1 MPYDEFLR
9 TNVSMNLNKKI
20 LFLTAFLPHFGAA
33 AEKNTLLMLED
44 LSKSFYVDLVYFK
57 YTEQPNYVAPNDNIN
72 VKHVYTNS
80 TIQKLLNVVLYPFVY
95 PLFSVRFNK
104 SILSELKHM
113 VRDNHYDAI
122 VCDHSQMFLYGLK
135 LGTSIP
141 KILYSH
147 DVIAQRVGRSSNSV
161 ITALCKYS
169 ENKLVK
175 QGNAHNFTVS
185 VKDCVLLN
193 ELYNAN
199 AKLALL
205 YLDPIVCKS
214 TPIDIKTN
222 VFIFMGKW
230 SRADNL
236 DGVVWFFKEVA
247 PLIKEDVTISIIGKG
262 FPKEKIA
269 NNNPHVKVNI
279 LGFVNNPYEMIANC
293 TAVLSPLFTGAGI
306 KVKVIESLA
315 CGVPV
320 VGTEI
325 AFEGIDRKY
334 SDFMLLCNEPSDYI
348 KAMEIAKVKSLEE
361 RKQMKN
367 MFIAGYQSE
376 TIPNYL
382 KKILA

>member
-1 MPYDEFLR
+1 M
-9 TNVSMNLNKKI
+9 NKKI

-57 YTEQPNYVAPNDNIN
+57 YAEQPDYVVPNENID

-80 TIQKLLNVVLYPFVY
+80 VFQKLLNVAMYPFVH
-95 PLFSVRFNK
+95 PLFSVRFNW
-104 SILSELKHM
+104 SILSELK
-113 VRDNHYDAI
+113 RLIKENHYDAI
-122 VCDHSQMFLYGLK
+122 VCDHSQMFLYGKK
-135 LGTSIP
+135 LGNAIP

-147 DVIAQRVGRSSNSV
+147 DVIAQRVGRSSNSIV
-161 ITALCKYS
+161 TAVCKRS
-169 ENKLVK
+169 ECKLVK

-185 VKDCVLLN
+185 GKDCVLLN

-205 YLDPIVCKS
+205 YLDPIVEK
-214 TPIDIKTN
+214 TAPTEIKTN
-222 VFIFMGKW
+222 DFVFMGKW
-230 SRADNL
+230 SRSDNL

-247 PLIKEDVTISIIGKG
+247 PLIQEDVTISIIGKG
-262 FPKEKIA
+262 FPKDRVV

-279 LGFVNNPYEMIANC
+279 LGFVENPYEMIANC

-315 CGVPV
+315 CGTPI
-320 VGTEI
+320 VGTEV
-325 AFEGIDRKY
+325 AFEGLDKKF

-348 KAMEIAKVKSLEE
+348 NAMEVAKLKSLEA

-367 MFIAGYQSE
+367 MFIADYQSE

>member
-1 MPYDEFLR
+1 M
-9 TNVSMNLNKKI
+9 NKKI

-57 YTEQPNYVAPNDNIN
+57 YAEQPNYVAPNDNIN

-80 TIQKLLNVVLYPFVY
+80 MIQKLLNVVLYPFVH
-95 PLFSVRFNK
+95 PLFSVRFNRF
-104 SILSELKHM
+104 ILSELKRM

-122 VCDHSQMFLYGLK
+122 VCDHSQMFLYGK
-135 LGTSIP
+135 ELGPSIP

-147 DVIAQRVGRSSNSV
+147 DVIAQRVGRSSNSI
-161 ITALCKYS
+161 ITNFSKYS
-169 ENKLVK
+169 EGRLVM
-175 QGNAHNFTVS
+175 QGNAQNFTVS
-185 VKDCVLLN
+185 GKDCVLLN
-193 ELYNAN
+193 DLYNAN

-205 YLDPIVCKS
+205 YLDPVVEKS
-214 TPIDIKTN
+214 IPIEIKKDN
-222 VFIFMGKW
+222 YIFMGKW

-236 DGVVWFFKEVA
+236 DGVVWFFKEVV
-247 PLIKEDVTISIIGKG
+247 PLIKTNVTISIIGKG
-262 FPKEKIA
+262 FPKDRIV

-279 LGFVNNPYEMIANC
+279 LGFVENPYEMIANC

-315 CGVPV
+315 CGTPI
-320 VGTEI
+320 VGTEV
-325 AFEGIDRKY
+325 AFEGLDKKF

-348 KAMEIAKVKSLEE
+348 NAMEVAKLKSLEA

-367 MFIAGYQSE
+367 MFIADYQSE

>member
-1 MPYDEFLR
+1 M
-9 TNVSMNLNKKI
+9 KI

-44 LSKSFYVDLVYFK
+44 LSKSFHVDLVYFK
-57 YTEQPNYVAPNDNIN
+57 YAAQPNYETPNDNIN
-72 VKHVYTNS
+72 VTHVYINS
-80 TIQKLLNVVLYPFVY
+80 LIKKLLNVALYPFVH
-95 PLFSVRFNK
+95 PIFSVRYNWFV
-104 SILSELKHM
+104 LSELKKM
-113 VRDNHYDAI
+113 VNKNHYDAI

-161 ITALCKYS
+161 VTALCKYS
-169 ENKLVK
+169 EGKLVK

-205 YLDPIVCKS
+205 YLDPVVCKS
-214 TPIDIKTN
+214 TPIEIKTN
-222 VFIFMGKW
+222 FYIFMGKW

-236 DGVVWFFKEVA
+236 DGVIWFFKEVA
-247 PLIKEDVTISIIGKG
+247 PLIKENVTISIIGKE
-262 FPKEKIA
+262 FPKDRIV
-269 NNNPHVKVNI
+269 NNNPHVKVNV
-279 LGFVNNPYEMIANC
+279 LGYVDNPYEMIANC

-315 CGVPV
+315 CGTPV

-325 AFEGIDRKY
+325 AFEGLDTKF
-334 SDFMLLCNEPSDYI
+334 SDFMMLCNEPSDYI
-348 KAMEIAKVKSLEE
+348 KAMEMAKRKTLEE
-361 RKQMKN
+361 RKQMKKI
-367 MFIAGYQSE
+367 FIDDYHSE
-376 TIPNYL
+376 TIPSYL
-382 KKILA
+382 KKILS